1 MEEGMPIS
9 KIHKTPVECFDESL
23 EVIERQASELFEEFL
38 RLPQPAERRAS
49 TRLRTSRGI
58 PRESDEADEDDVV
71 PDSLQIAQGNPV
83 APSPVTF
90 ERTQSTADPEIQRL
104 ARQMQQAGDALC
116 TDYKGRFEGNK
127 NCLVNFVLENAASL
141 TYDRLCTEID
151 SVVGRDRSWSN
162 FAMVMCL
169 GKRVAEETTRV
180 CGSVSQHF
188 KRYISK
194 SYSPSIRQAGGM
206 DNFMRNGRQ

>member
-9 KIHKTPVECFDESL
+9 KIHKMPVECFDESL

-49 TRLRTSRGI
+49 SRGI
-58 PRESDEADEDDVV
+58 PRESNEADEDDMV
-71 PDSLQIAQGNPV
+71 PDSVQIAQGNPV

-116 TDYKGRFEGNK
+116 KTYKGRFEGNK

-141 TYDRLCTEID
+141 TYERLCTEID

-169 GKRVAEETTRV
+169 GKRVAVETINV
-180 CGSVSQHF
+180 CGSVSEHF
-188 KRYISK
+188 SRYIGK
-194 SYSPSIRQAGGM
+194 SYAPSIRQAGGM
-206 DNFMRNGRQ
+206 ENFMRSGRQ

>member
-9 KIHKTPVECFDESL
+9 KIQKMPVECFDESL

-58 PRESDEADEDDVV
+58 PRESDEADEDDMV
-71 PDSLQIAQGNPV
+71 PDSMPPPGIPV
-83 APSPVTF
+83 TPPSVTF

-116 TDYKGRFEGNK
+116 MTYKGRFEGNK

-169 GKRVAEETTRV
+169 GKRVAVETINV
-180 CGSVSQHF
+180 CGSVSEHF
-188 KRYISK
+188 SRYIGR
-194 SYSPSIRQAGGM
+194 SYGPSIRQAGGM
-206 DNFMRNGRQ
+206 ENFMRSGRQ

>member
-9 KIHKTPVECFDESL
+9 KIHKMPVECFDESL

-49 TRLRTSRGI
+49 TRLRTNRGI
-58 PRESDEADEDDVV
+58 PRESDEADEDDMV
-71 PDSLQIAQGNPV
+71 PDSMPPPGNPV
-83 APSPVTF
+83 APPSVTF

-116 TDYKGRFEGNK
+116 MTYKGRFEGNK

-169 GKRVAEETTRV
+169 GKRVAVETINV
-180 CGSVSQHF
+180 CGSVSEHF
-188 KRYISK
+188 SRYIGR
-194 SYSPSIRQAGGM
+194 SYGPSIKQAGGM
-206 DNFMRNGRQ
+206 ENFMRSGRQ

>member
-9 KIHKTPVECFDESL
+9 KIHRTPVECFDESL

-38 RLPQPAERRAS
+38 RLPQPAEWRGS

-58 PRESDEADEDDVV
+58 PRESDEADEDDMV
-71 PDSLQIAQGNPV
+71 PDSVQIAQGNPV
-83 APSPVTF
+83 APVTF

-116 TDYKGRFEGNK
+116 TTYKGRFEGNK
-127 NCLVNFVLENAASL
+127 NCLVTFVLENAASL
-141 TYDRLCTEID
+141 TYDRLCAEID

-188 KRYISK
+188 KRYIGK
-194 SYSPSIRQAGGM
+194 SYGPSIRQAGGM
-206 DNFMRNGRQ
+206 DNFMRSGRQ

>member
-1 MEEGMPIS
+1 MPIL
-9 KIHKTPVECFDESL
+9 KIHKRPVECFDESL

-71 PDSLQIAQGNPV
+71 PDSMPAPGNSV
-83 APSPVTF
+83 APPSVTF
-90 ERTQSTADPEIQRL
+90 EGTESTADPEIQRL

-116 TDYKGRFEGNK
+116 TTYKGRFEGNK

-162 FAMVMCL
+162 FAMVFCL
-169 GKRVAEETTRV
+169 GKRVAMETTRA
-180 CGSVSQHF
+180 CGSVSEYF
-188 KRYISK
+188 SRYIGK
-194 SYSPSIRQAGGM
+194 SYGPSIRQAGGM
-206 DNFMRNGRQ
+206 ENFVRSGRQ